1 MCVTSLMRRY
11 KFELVI
17 SSLVPE
23 GTAYAIN
30 THVASLMLVRRD
42 VTVNEWSDFKAD
54 VYGVRAT
61 TRFGLGHSAQQRYIK
76 NG

>member
-11 KFELVI
+11 KFELVT

-23 GTAYAIN
+23 GTAYATN
-30 THVASLMLVRRD
+30 THVASVMLVRRD

-61 TRFGLGHSAQQRYIK
+61 TRFGLGHSSEQRYSK